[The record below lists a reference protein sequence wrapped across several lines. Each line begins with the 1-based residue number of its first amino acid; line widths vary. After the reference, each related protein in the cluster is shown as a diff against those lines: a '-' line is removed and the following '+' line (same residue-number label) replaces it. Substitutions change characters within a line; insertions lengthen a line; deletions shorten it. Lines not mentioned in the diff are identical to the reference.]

1 MGEAISLIVGSI
13 FTLAVAHV
21 YYRGRNADLTARFD
35 SLQRQFDGLQPVV
48 QQAVDRGLV
57 TAERTPTGEIKALGP
72 PSPPT
77 GFSLS

>member
-1 MGEAISLIVGSI
+1 MTEAIGVIVGVLGGWAI
-13 FTLAVAHV
+13 VHL
-21 YYRGRNADLTARFD
+21 YYRQGKADFDALQGR
-35 SLQRQFDGLQPVV
+35 FDGLQQVV

>member
-1 MGEAISLIVGSI
+1 MTEAIGVIVGVLGGWAI
-13 FTLAVAHV
+13 AHL
-21 YYRGRNADLTARFD
+21 YYRQGKADFD
-35 SLQRQFDGLQPVV
+35 ALQRRFHGLQQVV

-77 GFSLS
+77 GFSFS

>member
-1 MGEAISLIVGSI
+1 
-13 FTLAVAHV
+13 
-21 YYRGRNADLTARFD
+21 LTARFD